1 MAVRRGPA
9 DDFLIKAEK
18 AANARGVR
26 ELGLVSGS
34 DDGLGEL
41 LRAVEAGELKGL
53 YLCGDD
59 ILETLAPERLTAI
72 LGRLELLIVQT
83 LKLDQRLGEA
93 AVVFPTTAFA
103 EKDGS
108 FVNHAGR
115 VQRFHRATD
124 RAGMAQRR

>member
-26 ELGLVSGS
+26 ELGLVNGS

-53 YLCGDD
+53 YL
-59 ILETLAPERLTAI
+59 LR
-72 LGRLELLIVQT
+72 
-83 LKLDQRLGEA
+83 
-93 AVVFPTTAFA
+93 
-103 EKDGS
+103 
-108 FVNHAGR
+108 
-115 VQRFHRATD
+115 
-124 RAGMAQRR
+124 

>member
-1 MAVRRGPA
+1 MRAAGAGKIAMAVRRGPA

-26 ELGLVSGS
+26 ELGLVNGS

-59 ILETLAPERLTAI
+59 ILDDACPRTSRRQFWE
-72 LGRLELLIVQT
+72 
-83 LKLDQRLGEA
+83 
-93 AVVFPTTAFA
+93 
-103 EKDGS
+103 GS
-108 FVNHAGR
+108 NC
-115 VQRFHRATD
+115 
-124 RAGMAQRR
+124 

>member
-1 MAVRRGPA
+1 MAVRRGAA

-26 ELGLVSGS
+26 ELGLVSGE

-53 YLCGDD
+53 YLCGRIDD
-59 ILETLAPERLTAI
+59 SRRGWRLAERLEAI

-83 LKLDQRLGEA
+83 
-93 AVVFPTTAFA
+93 
-103 EKDGS
+103 
-108 FVNHAGR
+108 
-115 VQRFHRATD
+115 
-124 RAGMAQRR
+124 